1 MAHNMDDKQ
10 KPKNGTARY
19 ISEVK
24 SEMKKVT
31 WPSKPELYGAT
42 IVVIVVT
49 FFTSLATGMLDMAL
63 GKVMELVIRLSL

>member
-1 MAHNMDDKQ
+1 MDDKQ
-10 KPKNGTARY
+10 RPKNGTARY
-19 ISEVK
+19 IAEVK

-49 FFTSLATGMLDMAL
+49 FVTSLATGMLDMAL
-63 GKVMELVIRLSL
+63 GKVMEVVIKLSL